1 MKARAPSWL
10 RLAALASL
18 LLLACAGAWNHEL
31 WVYDEPR
38 EAELA
43 RAMWR
48 SGNWTYTVLDEQPF
62 LEKPPLFTATVA
74 GAFAL
79 AGQPSV
85 LVARLVAVAW
95 SFVTLGLVAW
105 FARRTIAP
113 DAAWVGALVLATTNR
128 FFTCQHTILLDNA
141 LCAFTTGALVFG
153 WSAMNEKRRAFTF
166 LAGACLAGAFL
177 TKGLVGVGIAG
188 LVLGIEAVYLAS
200 LGEGPSG
207 ALMLLPALPIAL
219 VPVLLYA
226 WLLDRAGGH
235 DFVCELFWNNQL
247 GRFFSGYNSV
257 RTSWHLYLR
266 TWHEMIGV
274 WTPVVLYALVP
285 RPAARVRRFLLI
297 WAFVPLGVLS
307 LSQARA
313 RFYAVPV
320 TPAYALLV
328 TLVWSQLALAG
339 GARSIV
345 GWLWFAGG
353 AGVLGTALVFCRL
366 APGDPVPIV
375 AALLAAGSLAGLLL
389 LRGDAEAARET
400 LALAFL
406 PLVVAGH
413 VLLWSDFV
421 VKSQEPHKSFKDVS
435 DEVWKR
441 AEGRRLFLY
450 HIDDSKSGTFAFYA
464 DRSTPGFEKGQDPAG
479 EKLVAAVG
487 SNDLVLA
494 PGGEIDSIPEE
505 KRRAFA
511 VEWESPRGDEKK
523 DFVLYRRRE
532 PPP

>member
-1 MKARAPSWL
+1 L
-10 RLAALASL
+10 RVAALVSL
-18 LLLACAGAWNHEL
+18 LVLACAGAWNHEL

-62 LEKPPLFTATVA
+62 LEKPPLFTASVA

-79 AGQPSV
+79 AGHPSV

-95 SFVTLGLVAW
+95 SFLTLGLVAW
-105 FARRTIAP
+105 FARRAIAP
-113 DAAWVGALVLATTNR
+113 DAAWVAALVMATTNR

-153 WSAMNEKRRAFTF
+153 WSALTEKRRVFAF
-166 LAGACLAGAFL
+166 LAGLCLAGAFL

-188 LVLGIEAVYLAS
+188 LVLGIAACWVAY
-200 LGEGPSG
+200 LGEGLGG
-207 ALMLLPALPIAL
+207 AIALLPALPVAL
-219 VPVLLYA
+219 APVLLYA
-226 WLLDRAGGH
+226 WQLDRKDPG
-235 DFVCELFWNNQL
+235 FVHELFWNNQF

-266 TWHEMIGV
+266 TWHEMIGI
-274 WTPVVLYALVP
+274 WTPVALYALLP
-285 RPAARVRRFLLI
+285 RPAARVKRLLLI
-297 WAFVPLGVLS
+297 WAFVPLVVLT

-328 TLVWSQLALAG
+328 TLVWSELALSDR
-339 GARSIV
+339 ARGV
-345 GWLWFAGG
+345 LGWLWFAGG
-353 AGVLGTALVFCRL
+353 AGVLGTAVAFFGL
-366 APGDPVPIV
+366 APGDPVPIL
-375 AALLAAGSLAGLLL
+375 AAALAAGSLAGLLL
-389 LRGDAEAARET
+389 LRRDPGAARET
-400 LALAFL
+400 VALAFL
-406 PLVVAGH
+406 PLVVAAH

-421 VKSQEPHKSFKDVS
+421 VRREEPHKSYKDVS

-441 AEGRRLFLY
+441 AGDRKLFLY

-464 DRSTPGFEKGQDPAG
+464 DRSTPGFEKSQDPRG
-479 EKLVAAVG
+479 EKLIAAVG

-505 KRRAFA
+505 KRRVFS
-511 VEWESPRGDEKK
+511 VEWETPRGDEKK

-532 PPP
+532 SPP